1 MTIIWIIV
9 FIISLAVL
17 ILGADWLLESAQK
30 IGLKLGLS
38 PFVVGVTIIGV
49 GTSLPELISSLVA
62 TFNGLSGFA
71 VDNAVGSNIANI
83 LLVVGLATLFAKKL
97 QVSKDLINLDLPLLA
112 ISTTIFLL
120 VAMDGNINFFESLF
134 LIATYIIYLG
144 YTVIYR
150 DEEDEED
157 DGEKT
162 DKINIAIIDYVKLVG
177 GILALYLGS
186 KYLID
191 AVSAI
196 SLIYNISPGLITIT
210 AVAIGTSLPEIVVS
224 VKAAIKKQYEVALGN
239 VLGSNIF
246 NVLVVVG
253 LPGIFRELVIDA
265 KTLSLGLP
273 VLIASTILFIFSG
286 ISKRVHAQEGA
297 LFLLLYIIFTAKL
310 FGLF

>member
-1 MTIIWIIV
+1 MTIIWILV
-9 FIISLAVL
+9 FIVSLTVL

-30 IGLKLGLS
+30 IGLKMGLS
-38 PFVVGVTIIGV
+38 PFIVGVTIIGV
-49 GTSLPELISSLVA
+49 GTSLPELISSLMA
-62 TFNGLSGFA
+62 TFNGMSGFA
-71 VDNAVGSNIANI
+71 VDNVVGSNIANI
-83 LLVVGLATLFAKKL
+83 LLVVGIATLFAKKL

-134 LIATYIIYLG
+134 LIATYFIYLG
-144 YTVIYR
+144 FTLIYR
-150 DEEDEED
+150 DEENEEKED
-157 DGEKT
+157 AVEI
-162 DKINIAIIDYVKLVG
+162 KIALIDYIKLVG

-196 SLIYNISPGLITIT
+196 SLIFKVPPSLITIT

-246 NVLVVVG
+246 NVLMVVG
-253 LPGIFRELVIDA
+253 IPGIFRELVIDP
-265 KTLSLGLP
+265 KTLMIGLP
-273 VLIASTILFIFSG
+273 VLIASTILFVFSG
-286 ISKRVHAQEGA
+286 ISKKVHIQEGA
-297 LFLLLYIIFTAKL
+297 MFLLLYVIFMAKL